1 MVHNYD
7 NYAGRVA
14 RGPWRCNL
22 YYIVIDISLQATYGE
37 CDLEREGVTGSGWFT
52 ENPREIQKM
61 SV

>member
-1 MVHNYD
+1 MLGGLHGGHADVIFI
-7 NYAGRVA
+7 
-14 RGPWRCNL
+14 